1 MDYCVEMKFGE
12 ENDMDQ
18 VEERQKD
25 MNYFVRVAKVFVKPG
40 EVMEQ
45 IKKRPM
51 ILFPWL
57 GLLVIGVFLTTM
69 SLDLLK
75 ETLVTTYMQMGM
87 EITEGYINTMATIS
101 LVTGSLMLSAIP
113 LITGLLSHLVSLIMG
128 GKGNVKHSLSVVLF
142 ASYISSIGGLI
153 TVLLAKAFGLT
164 GLTLSLG
171 AALPNLGNPMLSNL
185 LQYVEVFTIW
195 SLIVMTIGFKRTHET
210 SGGKAFAIAFIP
222 QLIFI
227 AISLIGV
234 MMTPGAM

>member
-1 MDYCVEMKFGE
+1 
-12 ENDMDQ
+12 MDQ
-18 VEERQKD
+18 VEGTQKE

-45 IKKRPM
+45 IKQKPM

-69 SLDLLK
+69 SLDVLK
-75 ETLVTTYMQMGM
+75 ETLVTTYMQMGL
-87 EITEGYINTMATIS
+87 EITESYINTMATIS
-101 LVTGSLMLSAIP
+101 LVTGSLMISAIP

-153 TVLLAKAFGLT
+153 TVLLSKAFGLT
-164 GLTLSLG
+164 GLTLSLA
-171 AALPNLGNPMLSNL
+171 AALPNLGNPILSTL

-195 SLIVMTIGFKRTHET
+195 SLVVMTIGFKRNHEIST
-210 SGGKAFAIAFIP
+210 VKAFFIGFIP

-227 AISLIGV
+227 GISLISL
-234 MMTPGAM
+234 MMTPAVM